1 MSDSMSDSNAEL
13 VELVRF
19 VARALVDLPDEVEV
33 EAQDEDRAIVVELPV
48 AETDLGKVIGK
59 EGRTARAMRSLLA
72 PASARQDRRAILEI
86 LE

>member
-1 MSDSMSDSNAEL
+1 MSAETDAL
-13 VELVRF
+13 SELVRF

-33 EAQDEDRAIVVELPV
+33 DIQEEDRAIVVELSV

-59 EGRTARAMRSLLA
+59 EGRTARAMRSLLSA
-72 PASARQDRRAILEI
+72 ASARQDRRAILEI

>member
-1 MSDSMSDSNAEL
+1 MRKPDLKRLE
-13 VELVRF
+13 
-19 VARALVDLPDEVEV
+19 ALVDLPDEVEV
-33 EAQDEDRAIVVELPV
+33 EAQDEDRAIVVELSV

-72 PASARQDRRAILEI
+72 AASARQDRRAILEI

>member
-1 MSDSMSDSNAEL
+1 MSENAEL

-33 EAQDEDRAIVVELPV
+33 EAQDEDRAIVVELSV

-72 PASARQDRRAILEI
+72 AASARQDRRAILEI